1 MEGNYDYGRYLAF
14 IEAKGKEL
22 YKPDF
27 RIYEEDKGILF
38 RLLVYFLKD
47 EKNAEKYGISFRK
60 GILMTGPVGCGKTSF
75 MNLVKLALPQEQR
88 FVLKS
93 CREVSF
99 EFIQDGYSV
108 IRKYSNLSF
117 KNDIPRVYCF
127 DDLGTENN
135 LKFYGNECNVMAE
148 ILLSRYDLFV
158 TRRML
163 THITT
168 NLNSSEIEEIY
179 GTRIRSRLREQF
191 NLIAFSESAKD
202 KRQ

>member
-1 MEGNYDYGRYLAF
+1 MDASFDFTKYLAY

-22 YKPDF
+22 MNPNFKVFPED
-27 RIYEEDKGILF
+27 YEIIF

-47 EKNAEKYGISFRK
+47 VKNAEKYGLSFRK
-60 GILMTGPVGCGKTSF
+60 GLLITGPVGCGKTSL
-75 MNLVKLALPQEQR
+75 MNLIKLTLPPEQR
-88 FVLKS
+88 YVVKS

-99 EFIQDGYSV
+99 EFIQEGYTI

-127 DDLGTENN
+127 DDLGTENS
-135 LKFYGNECNVMAE
+135 LRYFGNDCNVMAE

-168 NLNSSEIEEIY
+168 NLNSSEIEKIY
-179 GTRIRSRLREQF
+179 GSRVRSRLREQF